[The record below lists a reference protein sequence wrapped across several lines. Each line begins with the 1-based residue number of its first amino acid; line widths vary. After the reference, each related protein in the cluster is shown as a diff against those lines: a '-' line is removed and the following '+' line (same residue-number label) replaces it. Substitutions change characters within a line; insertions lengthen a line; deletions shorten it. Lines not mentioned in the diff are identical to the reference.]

1 MSDVVLAD
9 IDISIRINGDFAT
22 KVILDFARLDCI
34 GTMLI
39 DDLEQLCCLS
49 DLGLH
54 VYCPYPR
61 LIPMVNPRADKCRI
75 NATHSIHVFVMHRCE
90 WE

>member
-9 IDISIRINGDFAT
+9 IDIGIRINGDFAT

-49 DLGLH
+49 DLGSH
-54 VYCPYPR
+54 V
-61 LIPMVNPRADKCRI
+61 
-75 NATHSIHVFVMHRCE
+75 
-90 WE
+90 